1 MFLFDI
7 HTFFMPAI
15 KEEILKDFGSH
26 LKKLRQKKG
35 MTLLDLEVK
44 SGVNNGDIS
53 KIEGGKINLAFT
65 TLAKL
70 AAGLEIKLSELVEF

>member
-1 MFLFDI
+1 MTEI
-7 HTFFMPAI
+7 S
-15 KEEILKDFGSH
+15 KEILKDFGTH
-26 LKKLRQKKG
+26 LKHLRESRG
-35 MTLLDLEVK
+35 LTLVDLEVK

-70 AAGLEIKLSELVEF
+70 ASGLSLPMSDLVKF

>member
-1 MFLFDI
+1 
-7 HTFFMPAI
+7 MPEI
-15 KEEILKDFGSH
+15 TKEILKAFGSH
-26 LKKLRQKKG
+26 LKKIREKKG
-35 MTLLDLEVK
+35 MTLLNLEVK

-70 AAGLEIKLSELVEF
+70 ASGLEIKMSELVEF

>member
-1 MFLFDI
+1 MTEISKD
-7 HTFFMPAI
+7 
-15 KEEILKDFGSH
+15 ILKDLGAH
-26 LKKLRQKKG
+26 LKYLRESKG
-35 MTLLDLEVK
+35 LTLVDLEVK

-70 AAGLEIKLSELVEF
+70 AFGLNLSISELVKF

>member
-1 MFLFDI
+1 MTEISKD
-7 HTFFMPAI
+7 
-15 KEEILKDFGSH
+15 ILKDFGAH
-26 LKKLRQKKG
+26 LKRLRESKG
-35 MTLLDLEVK
+35 LTLVDLEVK

-70 AAGLEIKLSELVEF
+70 ANGLNIPLSELVKF

>member
-1 MFLFDI
+1 
-7 HTFFMPAI
+7 MPTI
-15 KEEILKDFGSH
+15 TKEILKEFGAH
-26 LKKLRQKKG
+26 LKKIREKKG
-35 MTLLDLEVK
+35 MTLLDLEAK

-70 AAGLEIKLSELVEF
+70 AAGLEIKMSELVEF

>member
-1 MFLFDI
+1 MTEISKD
-7 HTFFMPAI
+7 
-15 KEEILKDFGSH
+15 ILKDFGAH
-26 LKKLRQKKG
+26 LKRLRESKG
-35 MTLLDLEVK
+35 LTLVDLEVK

-70 AAGLEIKLSELVEF
+70 ATGLNLPMSDLVKF

>member
-1 MFLFDI
+1 
-7 HTFFMPAI
+7 MPEI
-15 KEEILKDFGSH
+15 TKEILKEFGLH
-26 LKKLRQKKG
+26 LKKLRNKNG
-35 MTLLDLEVK
+35 LTLLDLEVK

-70 AAGLEIKLSELVEF
+70 AAGLEIKMSELVEF